1 MISDILCL
9 PVVAMLIR
17 SFINLDVVSLLVAAP
32 FYLVTLAAI
41 LALYCLV
48 GMAIAVLT
56 FIDLVLMFC
65 GENEYYGKIGG
76 QWYKMNYA
84 YFSEH
89 RLEITDD
96 FVVTPFDRFLE

>member
-1 MISDILCL
+1 
-9 PVVAMLIR
+9 MLIR
-17 SFINLDVVSLLVAAP
+17 SFINLDAVSVIVAAP
-32 FYLVTLAAI
+32 FYIITTAAI

-56 FIDLVLMFC
+56 VIDLVLMLC
-65 GENEYYGKIGG
+65 GEDEIYGKIGG